1 MSGVYKGSV
10 MGGIG
15 QGIQQGVSGV
25 LNLYQMHQRQQLQ
38 QQALDIKKQNSDI
51 YQKMMQ
57 YNMASRFEKDFDPAK
72 WSTPQVRQP
81 AAGGIGSP
89 QASRLGV
96 DSQSL
101 QQPDLPDAQGD
112 PRYLQPGASALLME

>member
-1 MSGVYKGSV
+1 MSGIYKGSV
-10 MGGIG
+10 MSGIG
-15 QGIQQGVSGV
+15 QGIHQATSGI
-25 LNLYQMHQRQQLQ
+25 LNLYQMNQRNQLQ

-57 YNMASRFEKDFDPAK
+57 YNMASRFEKDFDPSK
-72 WSTPQVRQP
+72 WGTPQVRRP
-81 AAGGIGSP
+81 AAGGIGDP
-89 QASRLGV
+89 QASRLGL